1 MNWKIRHE
9 GSPQSVDGLTVAEVV
24 EGLQDGVWEATDE
37 VMGPAD
43 RHWVAIENHPQFE
56 EIAADLEPPIA
67 PAHEDE
73 ARLDMNPLID
83 VALVLLIFFMLITSY
98 VALQKVLELD
108 HTSRDIDGKIQST
121 KDRRLLY
128 DLTIKVKAVEE
139 DGKPAFYVEE
149 KKVDPGSLMQELA
162 GYVRK
167 TQKTHLLIDAQNVD
181 WGTVVAIQDAAKGA
195 GIDRAILLNKKPT
208 AAAR

>member
-9 GSPQSVDGLTVAEVV
+9 GSPQSVDGLTAAEVV
-24 EGLQDGVWEATDE
+24 EGLQDGIWEPTDE
-37 VMGPAD
+37 VMGPED
-43 RHWVAIENHPQFE
+43 RQWVAIENHPQFE
-56 EIAADLEPPIA
+56 EIAADLEPPLA

-98 VALQKVLELD
+98 VALQKVLEMHYTPQD
-108 HTSRDIDGKIQST
+108 VDGKIKT
-121 KDRRLLY
+121 TTDRRLLY
-128 DLTIKVKAVEE
+128 DLTIKVRALEE
-139 DGKPAFYVEE
+139 DGKPAIYVED
-149 KKVDPGSLMQELA
+149 KKVDPDFLMQELS

-167 TQKTHLLIDAQNVD
+167 THKTHLLIDAKDVD

-195 GIDRAILLNKKPT
+195 GIDRAFLLNKKPA

>member
-9 GSPQSVDGLTVAEVV
+9 GSPQSVDGLTAAEVV
-24 EGLQDGVWEATDE
+24 EGLQDGVWEPTDE
-37 VMGPAD
+37 VMGPDD
-43 RHWVAIENHPQFE
+43 RQWVAIENHPQFE
-56 EIAADLEPPIA
+56 EIAADLEPPLA

-98 VALQKVLELD
+98 VALQKVLEMHYTPED
-108 HTSRDIDGKIQST
+108 VNGDIVRVRNKQ
-121 KDRRLLY
+121 LY
-128 DLTIKVKAVEE
+128 DLTIKVRAVEE
-139 DGKPAFYVEE
+139 DGKPAIYVEN
-149 KKVDPGSLMQELA
+149 KKVDSDSLMEELS

-195 GIDRAILLNKKPT
+195 GIDRAFLLNKKP
-208 AAAR
+208 AAAAH

>member
-9 GSPQSVDGLTVAEVV
+9 GSPQSVDGLTAAEVV
-24 EGLQDGVWEATDE
+24 EGLQDGVWEPTDE
-37 VMGPAD
+37 VMGPED
-43 RHWVAIENHPQFE
+43 RQWVAIESHPQFE
-56 EIAADLEPPIA
+56 EIAADLEPPLT

-98 VALQKVLELD
+98 VALQKVLEM
-108 HTSRDIDGKIQST
+108 HYTSQDVSGDIVRVRNKQ
-121 KDRRLLY
+121 LY
-128 DLTIKVKAVEE
+128 DLTIKVKALEE
-139 DGKPAFYVEE
+139 DGKPAIYVED
-149 KKVDPGSLMQELA
+149 KKVDPDSLMQELS
-162 GYVRK
+162 GYVRR

-195 GIDRAILLNKKPT
+195 GIDRAFLLNKKP
-208 AAAR
+208 AAAPR